1 MGGLRILI
9 TQTFLPLLLLVVGG
23 AEVLARSAPSQTK
36 VQFRPVRDLSSH
48 PISGKSFKQCN
59 KIFGLFWKNCEWINT
74 QVCTCKYLVA
84 KYTTNPA
91 LVADNELYKRQA
103 DGAST
108 TEGTTTTTPPPPP
121 STTLETGTT
130 AVPASESSTPAPS
143 SEPPPGTKIGTVVAN
158 AKAEEGTAAANGSI
172 FGNTLFT

>member
-1 MGGLRILI
+1 M
-9 TQTFLPLLLLVVGG
+9 
-23 AEVLARSAPSQTK
+23 
-36 VQFRPVRDLSSH
+36 
-48 PISGKSFKQCN
+48 
-59 KIFGLFWKNCEWINT
+59 
-74 QVCTCKYLVA
+74 A